1 MSKARLI
8 ARIALCTALIAVSAQ
23 ISFPLPTGIPVTLQT
38 FAIAFAAAFLGAKY
52 GVVSVLCY
60 LLLGA
65 CGVPVFAG
73 FKSGFGALVGVTGG
87 YLTGFLPMALLV
99 GLAGNAKLP
108 FAVLLC
114 AAGLAACHFLGVLQ
128 FHFVA
133 GTPMLAA
140 FLKAS
145 APYLVKDAVSVLG
158 AVLLGKKLS
167 SVLTPKGEDAA
178 TPA

>member
-1 MSKARLI
+1 MLKSRLI

-23 ISFPLPTGIPVTLQT
+23 ISFPLPSGIPVTLQT

-52 GVVSVLCY
+52 GLVSVVCY

-73 FKSGFGALVGVTGG
+73 WKGGFGVLVGVTGG
-87 YLTGFLPMALLV
+87 YLTGFLPFAVLV
-99 GLAGNAKLP
+99 GLSGRARLP
-108 FAVLLC
+108 LAALLC
-114 AAGLAACHFLGVLQ
+114 TMGLAVCHLFGILQ

-133 GTPMLAA
+133 GTPFLAA

-145 APYLVKDAVSVLG
+145 APYLVKDAVSVAG

-167 SVLTPKGEDAA
+167 SAFQPKGGDSSM
-178 TPA
+178 PA